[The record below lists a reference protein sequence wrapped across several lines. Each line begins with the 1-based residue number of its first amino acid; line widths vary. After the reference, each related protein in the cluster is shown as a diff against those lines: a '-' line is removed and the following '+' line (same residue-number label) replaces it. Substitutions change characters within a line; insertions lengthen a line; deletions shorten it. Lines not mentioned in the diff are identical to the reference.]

1 LALAGLLPGKSVSRG
16 RAFRQHIHVLA
27 KRHRHPCR
35 CPLRG
40 LSSPTHRRTGARGK
54 AAGHPGPHSSE
65 ERAPRAFPH
74 LRTPRHA
81 CEGRHRTSCKLRKAA
96 TSFMDW

>member
-1 LALAGLLPGKSVSRG
+1 LPGILPGKSVSRG

-40 LSSPTHRRTGARGK
+40 LSSPTHRRTGARVEQRAIVARTFQKSQSK
-54 AAGHPGPHSSE
+54 AGAARGRFLIYLTSSVPQFPSRSFRFPAG
-65 ERAPRAFPH
+65 
-74 LRTPRHA
+74 
-81 CEGRHRTSCKLRKAA
+81 
-96 TSFMDW
+96 

>member
-1 LALAGLLPGKSVSRG
+1 VSRG